1 MRLLPRRAAYN
12 VWKWSMCVAGPRA
25 EKAKPPNPL
34 RPKVSNAEP
43 KTSEHNVCSIGLESS
58 IFPFLPFSLIFSL

>member
-1 MRLLPRRAAYN
+1 
-12 VWKWSMCVAGPRA
+12 MCVAGPRA
-25 EKAKPPNPL
+25 ERAKPPNPL

-43 KTSEHNVCSIGLESS
+43 KTSEQSVCSIGLESS